1 MQKYPCFLFSR
12 KCGLSQKVMKDA
24 AKKNKNEV
32 ESTAQ
37 TGYFSEKFIDIVISK
52 LARHTMFNQQL
63 VYTTM
68 APEYKS
74 SQLLRSITGWGRK
87 NCNS

>member
-1 MQKYPCFLFSR
+1 
-12 KCGLSQKVMKDA
+12 MKDA